1 MKTIDN
7 EQVEKLLEDIASI
20 KEVINRN
27 EPVIQQVI
35 NLAHFRLLSLLAGI
49 CISFFSF
56 LFYALINIYGTHSE
70 IPSTFKW
77 IIYTAIFII
86 TVVITVMKQRLYL
99 SSLKKIDSTL
109 TLSWWFGELFSNRFV
124 HIYLS
129 SIFLNIF
136 LIFFFIHKGIP
147 YFIIPSIALWIG
159 LFGIAGTMLYI
170 KHSLVMGYWFFIT
183 GIGLIIINTMPVTI
197 AVFISFG
204 IGFILLGLLGYIDQ
218 KSRKVDETGARVK

>member
-7 EQVEKLLEDIASI
+7 DQVEKLLEDIASI

-27 EPVIQQVI
+27 EPIIQQVI
-35 NLAHFRLLSLLAGI
+35 NLSHFRLLSLLSGI
-49 CISFFSF
+49 GVTVFSL
-56 LFYALINIYGTHSE
+56 LFYFLINIFGTHSA
-70 IPSTFKW
+70 IPSTLKW
-77 IIYTAIFII
+77 IIYTAIIVI
-86 TVVITVMKQRLYL
+86 TVVLTVMKQRLYL

-109 TLSWWFGELFSNRFV
+109 TLSWLFRELFSNRFV

-136 LIFFFIHKGIP
+136 LIFFFIYKGIP

-170 KHSLVMGYWFFIT
+170 KHSLLTGYWFFIT
-183 GIGLIIINTMPVTI
+183 GIGLLVINTIPASI

-204 IGFILLGLLGYIDQ
+204 LGFIFLGILGYIDQ
-218 KSRKVDETGARVK
+218 KTRKADETSA